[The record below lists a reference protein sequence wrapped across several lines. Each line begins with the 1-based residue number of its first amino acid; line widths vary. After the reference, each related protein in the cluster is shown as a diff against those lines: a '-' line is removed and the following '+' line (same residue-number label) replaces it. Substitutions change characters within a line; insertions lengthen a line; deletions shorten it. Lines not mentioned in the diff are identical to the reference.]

1 VNRPLF
7 SVKRAAK
14 RLRTADSRGFA
25 WGFAS
30 QGASSVTNLGLSVLA
45 GRILGPSGLGSIF
58 VGFSFYLLATGFLRS
73 LITDPL
79 LAATASLDDDARR
92 GATRSALTTT
102 LLLAAVATTLLIVA
116 AITVP
121 SKVGHGL
128 ILFVPWLVPALVQDF
143 WRSVL
148 FRDRRGAAGTLND
161 TLWFAGMAVTLPL
174 VLLVRTDWIV
184 VANWGFG
191 ALVAAAAGLV
201 QTRVTPAGARTS
213 VRWWWMRAWKL
224 GRWLAAETIIY
235 TVASQVL
242 VFIMAGILG
251 TRPLGGLRAVGTLF
265 GPLTLLAPAIAL
277 PGLPAISRVSA
288 ESAERAVRLAI
299 SIGVLG
305 VLLTGCYLA
314 VAAALSD
321 QLLEEVFGPSFTQFG
336 ALILPIGVGQIL
348 IAGTMGFA
356 LLLKAQARGKA
367 LLAARVV
374 GSVSSL
380 VFVLSLAATNGV
392 TGAAWGMALAGGVSS
407 LALVACGLS
416 GWFPPLP
423 PLPVRTPRQV
433 PGLGSTHVIEQAEE
447 TARESPPN

>member
-1 VNRPLF
+1 
-7 SVKRAAK
+7 
-14 RLRTADSRGFA
+14 
-25 WGFAS
+25 
-30 QGASSVTNLGLSVLA
+30 
-45 GRILGPSGLGSIF
+45 
-58 VGFSFYLLATGFLRS
+58 
-73 LITDPL
+73 
-79 LAATASLDDDARR
+79 
-92 GATRSALTTT
+92 
-102 LLLAAVATTLLIVA
+102 LLIVA

-148 FRDRRGAAGTLND
+148 FRDRRGAAGALND

-191 ALVAAAAGLV
+191 ALVAAAAGLI
-201 QTRVTPAGARTS
+201 QSRVTPAGARTS
-213 VRWWWMRAWKL
+213 VRWWRMRAWKL
-224 GRWLAAETIIY
+224 GRWLAAETIVY

-380 VFVLSLAATNGV
+380 VLVLSLAATHGV
-392 TGAAWGMALAGGVSS
+392 TGAAWGIALAGGVSS

-416 GWFPPLP
+416 GWFPPLH
-423 PLPVRTPRQV
+423 PLPVRTPRKV
-433 PGLGSTHVIEQAEE
+433 PGLGSTDVIEPAEE